1 MGRGGYHQRSLLCC
15 CEICDKPDCTR
26 RLCIYSYDKS
36 ESDAGSPQ
44 LALQTHLIS
53 RGTLYR
59 VRTYVLRTKTYVL

>member
-1 MGRGGYHQRSLLCC
+1 MAVIKGHYYVVAKYVTNLTA
-15 CEICDKPDCTR
+15 PAA

-59 VRTYVLRTKTYVL
+59 VCTYVLRTKTYVL